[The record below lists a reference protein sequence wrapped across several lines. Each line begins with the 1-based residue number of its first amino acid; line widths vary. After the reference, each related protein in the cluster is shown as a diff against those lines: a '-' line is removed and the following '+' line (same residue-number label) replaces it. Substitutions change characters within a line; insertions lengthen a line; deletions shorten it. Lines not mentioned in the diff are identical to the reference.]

1 MPKTGSNR
9 KTGSR
14 GGSTSRPVTPNV
26 AEAMAAYNT
35 DDEGWVCKLCSVL
48 HTSQEAKLLECD
60 RCREK
65 FCVSCLNK
73 TDEEYEM
80 MKLPDIMW
88 FCAECREKVEKN
100 IVTER
105 KIEEMCREIMLNYE
119 QRICELEE
127 EIKKKCDRDEVVRI
141 VEDSIARA
149 ANAKSSQPEDRNDSN
164 PEIVESLMSEVN
176 ERKIRENNVVM
187 FGLPE
192 INMENREDRTKR
204 DIKLVG
210 EVAQSCG
217 ITIEDDD
224 VKSVRRLGKYDANK
238 MKRPLLLTLR
248 KPEKKRELFKKAE
261 GMKGTKFNDV
271 RISNDLTKA
280 ERDKERELFN
290 SAKRMQEQDHSGNF
304 LYKVRGPPWARKVVK
319 IKKAQ

>member
-1 MPKTGSNR
+1 
-9 KTGSR
+9 
-14 GGSTSRPVTPNV
+14 
-26 AEAMAAYNT
+26 
-35 DDEGWVCKLCSVL
+35 
-48 HTSQEAKLLECD
+48 
-60 RCREK
+60 
-65 FCVSCLNK
+65 
-73 TDEEYEM
+73 M

-141 VEDSIARA
+141 VEESIAKA
-149 ANAKSSQPEDRNDSN
+149 TSTKANQPEEINDSN
-164 PEIVESLMSEVN
+164 PEIMDSLISEVN
-176 ERKIRENNVVM
+176 ERKVRENHVVL

-204 DIKLVG
+204 DIKLRG
-210 EVAQSCG
+210 EVALSCG
-217 ITIEDDD
+217 ISIEEGD

-238 MKRPLLLTLR
+238 MKRPLLVTLR
-248 KPEKKRELFKKAE
+248 KPDMKRELFKKAG

-271 RISNDLTKA
+271 RISNDLTRA

-290 SAKRMQEQDHSGNF
+290 SAKKCKTKTTRETSCTRSGDHP
-304 LYKVRGPPWARKVVK
+304 GPERW
-319 IKKAQ
+319 